1 MSTMA
6 ATRPAMAAAPTTR
19 LAGSWRAV
27 WVSTAAAMAKASTPL
42 PASAQLSAISG
53 ASVLNPRAWVASRVR
68 FQAMNPAV
76 VASPASAHRP
86 CWRVQRRVQG
96 SPARIS
102 AAAPPARTAKTRMS
116 RTANT
121 AAPIRIGWLALGW
134 LGWVGLAPGVQ
145 GVVDEAA
152 ALKQPLVVGL
162 HRQAALADGQQPR
175 AERVAVQI
183 VGDVGGV
190 DDAGQPHQG
199 GVVAELEFVD
209 EDLEGALVA
218 AVGELRVGGVE
229 RARVFL
235 LGGGEDLVGGDVA
248 DLGVGVDEPAH
259 QPRAGDPVGLGTR
272 TGDPVHGYSL
282 RVSPTASRV
291 PEMARRPLRL
301 R

>member
-6 ATRPAMAAAPTTR
+6 ATSPAVAAAPTTR

-27 WVSTAAAMAKASTPL
+27 RVSAAAATAKASTPL

-53 ASVLNPRAWVASRVR
+53 ASVLKLRAWVASRVR

-76 VASPASAHRP
+76 VASPASAQRP
-86 CWRVQRRVQG
+86 CWRVQRRGDAGEDGEDEDVADREHGG
-96 SPARIS
+96 SDQDRVV
-102 AAAPPARTAKTRMS
+102 
-116 RTANT
+116 
-121 AAPIRIGWLALGW
+121 GLGVVR

-272 TGDPVHGYSL
+272 TGDPFHGYSL
-282 RVSPTASRV
+282 RVSPTATRAL
-291 PEMARRPLRL
+291 EMACRPLRL